1 MPLKLNC
8 HPNIYYLL
16 SDHRLTLHSSL
27 CLVSRFYVQHD
38 MIKRHY
44 ILQSFLENES
54 TTFQQNYLKKNFKYL
69 TISTLLDPKEMDLAP
84 CMDSEN
90 CEL

>member
-1 MPLKLNC
+1 
-8 HPNIYYLL
+8 
-16 SDHRLTLHSSL
+16 
-27 CLVSRFYVQHD
+27 

-90 CEL
+90 CELWILIREGTIKFRDFC